1 MKKSLILSLYMT
13 FAHRAA
19 GRANRA
25 LARRLDEGKEDP
37 DRLDERRGIA
47 SIPRPD
53 GRVVWIH
60 AASVGEALSVQELV
74 RRLGE
79 ERPELSFLL
88 TTGTRTSAQVLATR
102 LPPRAVH
109 QFVPLD
115 ATPFIRRFLDHW
127 QPDLAIWTESEFWP
141 ALMVE
146 THKRHIPMLLIN
158 ARMSD
163 KSHRRWRWLPGAANS
178 LLSRFDHIL
187 AQDRRTAA
195 HLRRLGVAKSSLEVT
210 GTLKEGTAALPCDE
224 PERDR
229 IAAQLQSRPVW
240 LAASTHPGE
249 EDMAARA
256 HRAALR
262 AAHRTLLIIAPRH
275 PERGPAI
282 AQTLRDEGWNV
293 ALRSAGQD
301 IMTHTQIFVADTLG
315 EMGLWYRLA
324 PISFMGGS
332 LAEIGGHNPFEPAA
346 LGSAILHGPHV
357 SNFID
362 IYDRLTHAGAAELV
376 KDTDQLSE
384 ALRRLQSPD
393 EAARMAHAAWEVSS
407 TGAEVTDRA
416 LDLIL
421 DTLDRNPPKTELVRT

>member
-1 MKKSLILSLYMT
+1 MILPSLRQLRFLV
-13 FAHRAA
+13 
-19 GRANRA
+19 A
-25 LARRLDEGKEDP
+25 LADELHFG
-37 DRLDERRGIA
+37 
-47 SIPRPD
+47 
-53 GRVVWIH
+53 H
-60 AASVGEALSVQELV
+60 AAEACNVTQSTLSTGIMELEALLGAPLAERTK
-74 RRLGE
+74 RRVLMTPLGE
-79 ERPELSFLL
+79 
-88 TTGTRTSAQVLATR
+88 
-102 LPPRAVH
+102 
-109 QFVPLD
+109 D
-115 ATPFIRRFLDHW
+115 I
-127 QPDLAIWTESEFWP
+127 
-141 ALMVE
+141 
-146 THKRHIPMLLIN
+146 
-158 ARMSD
+158 
-163 KSHRRWRWLPGAANS
+163 
-178 LLSRFDHIL
+178 
-187 AQDRRTAA
+187 
-195 HLRRLGVAKSSLEVT
+195 
-210 GTLKEGTAALPCDE
+210 
-224 PERDR
+224 
-229 IAAQLQSRPVW
+229 
-240 LAASTHPGE
+240 
-249 EDMAARA
+249 AARA

-407 TGAEVTDRA
+407 TGAEVTDWA

-421 DTLDRNPPKTELVRT
+421 DTLDRNPPKTAQVRT